1 MPTNLLSGNSAKF
14 VVEFID
20 VNGDLTQPTSASVTL
35 TYFINATSNSSTL
48 TMTQEGSFWTAT
60 WSSVGV
66 DVPSD
71 VTWTIAYSISAIPAQ
86 VGTIRIID
94 P

>member
-1 MPTNLLSGNSAKF
+1 MPTNLLSGNSAKL
-14 VVEFID
+14 VVEFITVD
-20 VNGDLTQPTSASVTL
+20 GDLTQPTSASVTF
-35 TYFINATSNSSTL
+35 TYFINAVSNSSTL
-48 TMTQEGSFWTAT
+48 ELTREGSFWTCT

-71 VTWTIAYSISAIPAQ
+71 VTWVAAYSLSGIPAQ

>member
-1 MPTNLLSGNSAKF
+1 MPINITSPNSAKF

-20 VNGDLTQPTSASVTL
+20 SSGDLTQPTSASITL
-35 TYFINATSNSSTL
+35 TYFISGTSNSSTIDL
-48 TMTQEGSFWTAT
+48 SRSGSFWTAT
-60 WSSVGV
+60 WSSDGV

-71 VTWTIAYSISAIPAQ
+71 VNWGIYSSLGLSAAQ
-86 VGTIRIID
+86 TGVIRIID